1 MTAAT
6 SEHLAS
12 DSPAAGPDIWVKHA
26 KTVPETHAY
35 PTVDELLSR
44 FRELAALHPRLM
56 TERRIGT
63 STLGE
68 PLYCFTVGEGGTAAG
83 EDGGYVVVGGVHP
96 NEPVGAVTTLHL
108 ATALCEDPELRAHF
122 GGAWHIVP
130 CVDPDGARLNE
141 GWFAAPADKR
151 AYGRH
156 FYRPAGDQQVE
167 WTFPFA
173 YKNAYFDRVLPET
186 LALMRLLDTVRP
198 RFLTTLHNCESGGVY
213 YYLNRPAPELY
224 GVLAEIPASLG
235 LPLATGEPEAAHA
248 PRYAP
253 AVFGCIDMKDA
264 YEYLEGLG
272 VDAAAKIA
280 GSSSAAY
287 AERYGTFYFVTE
299 VPHWSHPDADDD
311 TPADERYGDVVGRRA
326 RLLGETGAYLSD
338 ILDRASPHLNIP
350 TPFLRAVR
358 DFVPSLTEV
367 AAQESARAG
376 DLPERAAT
384 VAERFDCEA
393 SVHSFRIRIG
403 GMLLR
408 ALNAELAAGTATPE
422 VRRCHE
428 ELLATYEIW
437 EREADPVTGEPIA
450 ISTLAG
456 IQYGVLLAA
465 ADHARTETGHESTA
479 GTATGHGG
487 TAGAAAAGHAR
498 TTAHHETAT
507 ARPDHTGEPR

>member
-6 SEHLAS
+6 SDPLAS
-12 DSPAAGPDIWVKHA
+12 ATSAAGPDAWVRHA
-26 KTVPETHAY
+26 VTLPETRAY

-44 FRELAALHPRLM
+44 FRELAALHPGLV

-68 PLYCFTVGEGGTAAG
+68 PLYSFTVGDGRPAAG
-83 EDGGYVVVGGVHP
+83 EAGGYVVVGGVHP

-108 ATALCEDPELRAHF
+108 ATTLCEQPELRARF
-122 GGAWHIVP
+122 GGPWHIVP

-186 LALMRLLDTVRP
+186 LALMRLLDTTRP
-198 RFLTTLHNCESGGVY
+198 RFLTTLHNCETGGVY
-213 YYLNRPAPELY
+213 YYMNRPAPELY

-235 LPLATGEPEAAHA
+235 MPLATGEPEAAHI

-253 AVFGCIDMKDA
+253 AVYGCIDMKDA
-264 YEYLEGLG
+264 YDYLEGLG
-272 VDAAAKIA
+272 VDAGAKIA

-287 AERYGTFYFVTE
+287 TERYGTFYFVTE
-299 VPHWSHPDADDD
+299 VPHWSHPDADDG
-311 TPADERYGDVVGRRA
+311 TPADERYGEVVGRRA
-326 RLLGETGAYLSD
+326 RALGETGAYLGS
-338 ILDRASPHLNIP
+338 ILDRASPDLNIP

-367 AAQESARAG
+367 AAVESARVAA
-376 DLPERAAT
+376 LPDRAAT
-384 VAERFDCEA
+384 VAERYDCEA
-393 SVHSFRIRIG
+393 SVHSFRIRVG

-422 VRRCHE
+422 VRRCHR
-428 ELLATYEIW
+428 ELLAVYETW
-437 EREADPVTGEPIA
+437 EREAEPVTGDPIA

-456 IQYGVLLAA
+456 IQYAALLAA
-465 ADHARTETGHESTA
+465 ADHARSA
-479 GTATGHGG
+479 GTGAT
-487 TAGAAAAGHAR
+487 
-498 TTAHHETAT
+498 
-507 ARPDHTGEPR
+507 RPDHTGEPR

>member
-6 SEHLAS
+6 SESAS
-12 DSPAAGPDIWVKHA
+12 STTPSAPGPDAWVRQA
-26 KTVPETHAY
+26 ATVPPTPAY
-35 PTVDELLSR
+35 PGVDELVAR
-44 FRELAALHPRLM
+44 FRELAARHPTLV

-63 STLGE
+63 SALGE
-68 PLYCFTVGEGGTAAG
+68 PLYCFTVAEDRPTAE

-108 ATALCEDPELRAHF
+108 ATALCEDPDLRAHF

-141 GWFAAPADKR
+141 GWFASPADKR

-173 YKNAYFDRVLPET
+173 YKDAYFDRVLPET
-186 LALMRLLDTVRP
+186 LALMRLLDATRP
-198 RFLTTLHNCESGGVY
+198 RFLTTLHNCETGGVY
-213 YYLNRPAPELY
+213 YYLNRPAPALY
-224 GVLAEIPASLG
+224 PLLADIPASLG
-235 LPLATGEPEAAHA
+235 MPLATGEPEAAHA
-248 PRYAP
+248 PRHAP
-253 AVFGCIDMKDA
+253 AVYGCIDMKDA
-264 YEYLEGLG
+264 YDYLEGLG
-272 VDAAAKIA
+272 ADAAGKIA

-287 AERYGTFYFVTE
+287 AEKYGTFYFVTE

-311 TPADERYGDVVGRRA
+311 SPAEQRYADVVARRA
-326 RLLGETGAYLSD
+326 RALDETGTFLGG
-338 ILDRASPHLNIP
+338 ILDRASPHLTIA

-367 AAQESARAG
+367 AALESARVD
-376 DLPERAAT
+376 DLPDRAAT
-384 VAERFDCEA
+384 VAERHDCEA
-393 SVHSFRIRIG
+393 SVHSFRIRVG

-422 VRRCHE
+422 VRGCHR
-428 ELLATYEIW
+428 ELLAAYETW
-437 EREADPVTGEPIA
+437 EREADRVTGEPIA

-456 IQYGVLLAA
+456 IQYGALLAA
-465 ADHARTETGHESTA
+465 ADHARA
-479 GTATGHGG
+479 GDTSA
-487 TAGAAAAGHAR
+487 
-498 TTAHHETAT
+498 
-507 ARPDHTGEPR
+507 ARPERTGEPR